1 MKDIVIRQAT
11 LNDLQTIQKLNY
23 ELFKLEKENFDS
35 TLIVDWS
42 LSEEG
47 KNYFEDLIKNEYV
60 IIAMDD
66 ESIIGYLAGTI
77 NEKCYYELVQYGEI
91 NNMLVDNKYRGY
103 GIGKQLINC
112 FKEYCKSKNITNLKV
127 VASAKNANA
136 IEFYRKQGF
145 KDFNVTL
152 TMNMEEE

>member
-1 MKDIVIRQAT
+1 MKIRQAT
-11 LNDLQTIQKLNY
+11 LSDLKSIQKLNY

-35 TLIVDWS
+35 TLIVDWP

-60 IIAMDD
+60 IIAMED

-77 NEKCYYELVQYGEI
+77 NEKGSYELIQYGEI
-91 NNMLVDNKYRGY
+91 NNMLVDNNYRGY
-103 GIGKQLINC
+103 GIGKQLINR

-127 VASAKNANA
+127 VASAKNLNA
-136 IEFYRKQGF
+136 LEFYKKQGF
-145 KDFNVTL
+145 KNFDVTL
-152 TMNMEEE
+152 TMNMEE